1 MKFTTEWLREFV
13 SPLEAPEALCE
24 RLTMSGL
31 EVEAVASLEIPLEC
45 VVAAHLVSAFPHP
58 AADNLK
64 VCEVDA
70 GAHGMFQVVCGAS
83 NARAGL
89 MACLALPGSLI
100 AGGVTVRTATIRG
113 VESNGMLCSA
123 AELGLGDDNS
133 GLLELA
139 TDLTPGTALGDLC
152 PPADTLIEL
161 SLTPNRGDCLSLLG
175 IARELGALANIECR
189 EPATPAVA
197 ASNQSALT
205 VSLIEPAGCPVY
217 AGRVLE
223 DVDASVATPLWMKER
238 LRRCGVRSISIV
250 VDVTNYVMLALG
262 QPMHAFDLERLQSGI
277 EVRRARAGETL
288 VLLDGSEPELLASDL
303 VIADGVGPVALAGV
317 MGGLASGVQT
327 GTRRVFLE
335 SAWFNP
341 IQIAGT
347 ARRLRLHTDASH
359 RFERGVDPTG
369 QARAIEMA
377 THLLVDLCGAQPGPL
392 QLVSAAG
399 HATNIQPTI
408 PFRLNRANS
417 LLGTEVGE
425 AEALDIFHRLRLVVS
440 RQEGHWL
447 VTPPPHRP
455 DLGREEDLV
464 EELARVRGYDQIP
477 ASSPSPALQLAMG
490 DNARDHL
497 GRIQDALVSAGYLEA
512 ITYSFIAPEL
522 WNLFG
527 EGLEPVALANPISR
541 EMGVMRP
548 SLIPGLVSAALHNQH
563 RQVGNQRLF
572 EAGMVFRQ
580 KRGQSGLEQQSRVAG
595 LATGQAQPAQ
605 WSGASRPVDFY
616 DLKQDVVN
624 LLSMLGW
631 NGAEFVPAVE
641 PGLHPGACAAVRLA
655 GQVIGHVGELH
666 PAVVR
671 SLELAGTPVVF
682 ELALPLV
689 AGSPHPTFE
698 PFSRF
703 PAVRRDLA
711 VVVAEETPAGDV
723 LALVSK
729 TAGPLLR
736 DLQLFDVYRGQGID
750 SGKKSLALGLLF
762 QASSSTLVDSQVE
775 ALVADILRQLGLEL
789 GASLRV

>member
-1 MKFTTEWLREFV
+1 MKFTTEWLGDFV
-13 SPLEAPEALCE
+13 SPLEAPEVLCD

-31 EVEAVASLEIPLEC
+31 EVEAVASLDIPLER
-45 VVAAHLVSAFPHP
+45 VVAARVVSAAPHP
-58 AADNLK
+58 AADSLK

-70 GAHGMFQVVCGAS
+70 GAHGMFQIVCGAS

-89 MACLALPGSLI
+89 VACLALPGSLI
-100 AGGVTVRTATIRG
+100 AGGVAVKTTSIRG

-123 AELGLGDDNS
+123 AELGLGDDSS
-133 GLLELA
+133 GLLELPV
-139 TDLTPGTALGDLC
+139 DVLPGAALAALC
-152 PPADTLIEL
+152 PPADTLVEL

-175 IARELGALANIECR
+175 IARELGALAKVECR
-189 EPATPAVA
+189 EPATHAVA
-197 ASNQSALT
+197 ALT
-205 VSLIEPAGCPVY
+205 SSVLPVSLAEPAACPVY

-223 DVDASVATPLWMKER
+223 DVDASATTPLWMKER

-262 QPMHAFDLERLQSGI
+262 QPMHAFDLDRLRSGI
-277 EVRRARAGETL
+277 EVRRPRAGETL

-303 VIADGVGPVALAGV
+303 VIADGAGPVALAGV

-335 SAWFNP
+335 SAWFDP

-369 QARAIEMA
+369 QTRAVELA
-377 THLLVDLCGAQPGPL
+377 TRLLVDLCGARPGPMT
-392 QLVSAAG
+392 LVRAEGVPAA
-399 HATNIQPTI
+399 APANIH
-408 PFRLNRANS
+408 FRLDRANS
-417 LLGTEVGE
+417 LLGTDIDE
-425 AEALDIFHRLRLVVS
+425 AEALDIFHRLRLAVS
-440 RQEGHWL
+440 RQDRHWL

-477 ASSPSPALQLAMG
+477 AGSPSPALQLALG

-580 KRGQSGLEQQSRVAG
+580 TRGQSGLEQQSRVAG

-631 NGAEFVPAVE
+631 HGAEFVPAAE

-682 ELALPLV
+682 ELALPGV
-689 AGSPHPTFE
+689 AGSPRPAFE

-711 VVVAEETPAGDV
+711 VVVAEETPAGAV
-723 LALVSK
+723 LALVSEV
-729 TAGPLLR
+729 AGPLLR

-762 QASSSTLVDSQVE
+762 QAPSSTLVDSQVE
-775 ALVADILRQLGLEL
+775 ALVSDILRQLDLEL